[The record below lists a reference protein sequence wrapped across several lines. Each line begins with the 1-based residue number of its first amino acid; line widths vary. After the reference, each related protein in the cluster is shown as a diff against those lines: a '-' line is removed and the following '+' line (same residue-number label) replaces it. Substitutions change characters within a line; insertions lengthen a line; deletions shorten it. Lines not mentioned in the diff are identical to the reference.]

1 MKPKSKTQ
9 AIALLMSKRWVS
21 TLLCMQYC
29 NTYKLSA
36 RVEDIEKFVNV
47 ERRKKQSTSQFGF
60 KEDFTEYRIIK
71 DSKYEQGMKDLF
83 KSK

>member
-1 MKPKSKTQ
+1 MKPTTKTQ

-36 RVEDIEKFVNV
+36 RVKDIEKFVNV
-47 ERRKKQSTSQFGF
+47 ERRRKQSTSKFGF
-60 KEDFTEYRIIK
+60 TETFTEYRIIK
-71 DSKYEQGMKDLF
+71 DYKYKQGMKDLF
-83 KSK
+83 KSE